1 MRDPKTIRNV
11 ALVGHHGTGK
21 TALAEK
27 ILMKVGRIS
36 SPGISDFDDFE
47 KEHGMSVNLT
57 LLPFEFEGVKVNMI
71 DTPGYLDFAG
81 EACAAL
87 HVSET
92 AIFVLDISSREVGVQ
107 AERLWDRGEDHDM
120 PRIIFVNKMD
130 KEGVNFREYLD
141 VIWNSFGKKAMPLY
155 LPIGEGPNFQ
165 GLVSIFSD
173 EFPEEVKDLADE
185 LKEKVMD
192 LVVEID
198 DEIMEKY
205 LSGEE
210 ITKEEM
216 GKAMKEAFLEGNFI
230 PIIPGSVEKDLGID
244 ELLKVIKEDVPSP
257 AERIWEKAYTPDKPL
272 AEQPFGAITF
282 KVYIDTYVG
291 KIILFRVFGGVLKKG
306 DTVLVKDTGATVRI
320 SHVFDILGK
329 ELNEIDEIGP
339 GDMGAITKV
348 EEISANQILTDPNNP
363 VELSKIPYPQP
374 IMPIAIE
381 PKTKTD
387 QEKLM
392 QALHK
397 CNEEDPSFE
406 TFYDTEM
413 HQTVVNLQGDVQ
425 QKLLIERL
433 HKKYHVDVNIVPR
446 KVPYRETIK
455 GKAQAVGKF
464 IKQTGGHGQ
473 YAVVHI
479 EIWPLERGKGYEF
492 EDAIFGG
499 AISRNYIPSVD
510 KGIRERMAKGVIA
523 GYPVVDVHVKLFDG
537 KEHPVDSSDYAFQVA
552 GSLAFQEAMLKAKPI
567 LLEPIYKLTVKVPK
581 EYVGDIMG
589 DINSRRGRIMGMDT
603 EGKYQVIIA
612 EVPYSELMDYARTIR
627 SITGGRGT
635 FKMEFDHYA
644 EMPAHLAEK
653 VIEES
658 KKEEEE

>member
-21 TALAEK
+21 TSLAEK
-27 ILMKVGRIS
+27 ILIKLGKIK
-36 SPGISDFDDFE
+36 SPGIADFDEFE
-47 KEHGMSVNLT
+47 KEHGMSVNLK
-57 LLPFEFEGVKVNMI
+57 LLPFEYEGVKVNMI

-130 KEGVNFREYLD
+130 REGVNFREYLD
-141 VIWNSFGKKAMPLY
+141 VIWNAFGKKAMPLY
-155 LPIGEGPNFQ
+155 LPIGEGEDFK

-173 EFPEEVKDLADE
+173 EFPPEVQELADE

-205 LSGEE
+205 LSGDD
-210 ITKEEM
+210 ITKEEI
-216 GKAMKEAFLEGNFI
+216 GRAMKEAFLEGNFI
-230 PIIPGSVEKDLGID
+230 PIIPGSVEQDIGID

-257 AERIWEKAYTPDKPL
+257 AERIWEHAYTNEKPL
-272 AEQPFGAITF
+272 IEQPFGAITF
-282 KVYIDTYVG
+282 KVYIDTYIG
-291 KIILFRVFGGVLKKG
+291 KIVLFRVFGGSLKKG
-306 DTVLVKDTGATVRI
+306 DTILVKDTGAQVRI
-320 SHVFDILGK
+320 NHVYSILGK
-329 ELNEIDEIGP
+329 ELTEIDELGP

-348 EEISANQILTDPNNP
+348 EEISANQTLTDPNNP
-363 VELSKIPYPQP
+363 VELTKIPYPQP

-392 QALHK
+392 EALHK

-425 QKLLIERL
+425 QKLLLERL
-433 HKKYHVDVNIVPR
+433 HNKYHVDVNIVPR

-499 AISRNYIPSVD
+499 AISRTYIPSVD
-510 KGIRERMAKGVIA
+510 KGVRERMAKGVLA

-552 GSLAFQEAMLKAKPI
+552 GSLAFQEAMMNAKPI

-581 EYVGDIMG
+581 DYVGDIMG
-589 DINSRRGRIMGMDT
+589 DINSRRGRIIGMDT

-612 EVPYSELMDYARTIR
+612 EVPYAELMDYARAIR

-644 EMPAHLAEK
+644 EVPAHLAEK
-653 VIEES
+653 IIAEAS
-658 KKEEEE
+658 KEEE

>member
-27 ILMKVGRIS
+27 ILMKVGKIK

-57 LLPFEFEGVKVNMI
+57 LLPFEYEGVKVNMI

-92 AIFVLDISSREVGVQ
+92 AIFVLDISAREVGVQ

-130 KEGVNFREYLD
+130 KEGVNFREYLE
-141 VIWNSFGKKAMPLY
+141 VIWNAFGKKAMPLY
-155 LPIGEGPNFQ
+155 LPIGEGPNFK

-173 EFPEEVKDLADE
+173 EFPEEVQDLANE
-185 LKEKVMD
+185 LKEEVMD

-205 LSGEE
+205 LGGEE
-210 ITKEEM
+210 ITKEEI
-216 GKAMKEAFLEGNFI
+216 GRAMKEAFLEGNFI
-230 PIIPGSVEKDLGID
+230 PIIPGSVEKDIGLE
-244 ELLKVIKEDVPSP
+244 ELLKVIKEDAPSP
-257 AERIWEKAYTPDKPL
+257 AERIWEKVYTADKPL
-272 AEQPFGAITF
+272 VDQPFGAITF
-282 KVYIDTYVG
+282 KVYIDTYIG
-291 KIILFRVFGGVLKKG
+291 KIVLFRVFGGSLKKG
-306 DTVLVKDTGATVRI
+306 DTILVKDTGIQVRI
-320 SHVFDILGK
+320 NHLYDILGK
-329 ELNEIDEIGP
+329 ELTEIDEIGP

-363 VELSKIPYPQP
+363 VELTKIPYPQP

-425 QKLLIERL
+425 QKLLLDRL
-433 HKKYHVDVNIVPR
+433 HNKYHVDVNIVQR

-455 GKAQAVGKF
+455 GRAQAVGKF

-479 EIWPLERGKGYEF
+479 EIWPLERNKGYEF

-499 AISRNYIPSVD
+499 AISRTYIPSVD
-510 KGIRERMAKGVIA
+510 KGVRERMAKGVIA

-552 GSLAFQEAMLKAKPI
+552 GSLAFQEAMMKAKPI

-581 EYVGDIMG
+581 DYVGDIMG
-589 DINSRRGRIMGMDT
+589 DINSRRGRIIGMDT

-612 EVPYSELMDYARTIR
+612 EVPYAELMDYARAIR

-635 FKMEFDHYA
+635 FQMEFDHYA
-644 EMPAHLAEK
+644 EVPAHMAEK
-653 VIEES
+653 IIAEAQ
-658 KKEEEE
+658 KEEE

>member
-27 ILMKVGRIS
+27 ILMKVGKIK

-57 LLPFEFEGVKVNMI
+57 LLPFEYEGVKVNMI

-92 AIFVLDISSREVGVQ
+92 AIFVLDISAREVGVQ

-130 KEGVNFREYLD
+130 KEGVNFREYLE
-141 VIWNSFGKKAMPLY
+141 VIWNAFGKKAMPLY
-155 LPIGEGPNFQ
+155 LPIGEGPNFK

-173 EFPEEVKDLADE
+173 EFPEEVQDLANE
-185 LKEKVMD
+185 LKEEVMD

-205 LSGEE
+205 LGGEE
-210 ITKEEM
+210 ITKEEI
-216 GKAMKEAFLEGNFI
+216 GRAMKEAFLEGNFI
-230 PIIPGSVEKDLGID
+230 PIIPGSVEKDIGLE
-244 ELLKVIKEDVPSP
+244 ELLKVIKEDAPSP
-257 AERIWEKAYTPDKPL
+257 AERIWEKVYTADKPL
-272 AEQPFGAITF
+272 VDQPFGAITF
-282 KVYIDTYVG
+282 KVYIDTYIG
-291 KIILFRVFGGVLKKG
+291 KIVLFRVFGGSLKKG
-306 DTVLVKDTGATVRI
+306 DTILVKDTGIQVRI
-320 SHVFDILGK
+320 NHLYDILGK
-329 ELNEIDEIGP
+329 ELTEIDEIGP

-363 VELSKIPYPQP
+363 VELTKIPYPQP

-425 QKLLIERL
+425 QKLLLDRL
-433 HKKYHVDVNIVPR
+433 HNKYHVDVNIVQR

-455 GKAQAVGKF
+455 GRAQAVGKF

-499 AISRNYIPSVD
+499 AISRTYIPSVD
-510 KGIRERMAKGVIA
+510 KGVRERMAKGVIA

-552 GSLAFQEAMLKAKPI
+552 GSLAFQEAMMKAKPI

-581 EYVGDIMG
+581 DYVGDIMG
-589 DINSRRGRIMGMDT
+589 DINSRRGRIIGMDT

-612 EVPYSELMDYARTIR
+612 EVPYAELMDYARAIR

-635 FKMEFDHYA
+635 FQMEFDHYA
-644 EMPAHLAEK
+644 EVPAHMAEK
-653 VIEES
+653 IIAEAQ
-658 KKEEEE
+658 KEEE

>member
-1 MRDPKTIRNV
+1 MRDPKKIRNV

-21 TALAEK
+21 TSLAEK
-27 ILMKVGRIS
+27 ILIKLGKIK
-36 SPGISDFDDFE
+36 SPGIADFDEFE
-47 KEHGMSVNLT
+47 KEHGMSVNLK
-57 LLPFEFEGVKVNMI
+57 LLPFEYEGVKVNMI

-130 KEGVNFREYLD
+130 REGVNFREYLD
-141 VIWNSFGKKAMPLY
+141 VIWNAFGKKAMPLY
-155 LPIGEGPNFQ
+155 LPIGEGEDFK

-173 EFPEEVKDLADE
+173 EFPPEVQELADE

-205 LSGEE
+205 LSGDD
-210 ITKEEM
+210 ITKEEI
-216 GKAMKEAFLEGNFI
+216 GRAMKEAFLEGNFI
-230 PIIPGSVEKDLGID
+230 PIIPGSVEKDIGID

-257 AERIWEKAYTPDKPL
+257 AERIWEHAYTNEKPL
-272 AEQPFGAITF
+272 IEQPFGAITF
-282 KVYIDTYVG
+282 KVYIDTYIG
-291 KIILFRVFGGVLKKG
+291 KIVLFRVFGGSLKKG
-306 DTVLVKDTGATVRI
+306 DTILVKDTGAQVRI
-320 SHVFDILGK
+320 NHVYSILGK
-329 ELNEIDEIGP
+329 ELTEIDEVGP

-348 EEISANQILTDPNNP
+348 EEISANQTLTDPNNP
-363 VELSKIPYPQP
+363 VELTKIPYPQP

-392 QALHK
+392 EALHK

-425 QKLLIERL
+425 QKLLLERL
-433 HKKYHVDVNIVPR
+433 HNKYHVDVNIVPR

-499 AISRNYIPSVD
+499 AISRTYIPSVD
-510 KGIRERMAKGVIA
+510 KGVRERMAKGVLA

-552 GSLAFQEAMLKAKPI
+552 GSLAFQEAMMNAKPI

-581 EYVGDIMG
+581 DYVGDIMG
-589 DINSRRGRIMGMDT
+589 DINSRRGRIIGMDT

-612 EVPYSELMDYARTIR
+612 EVPYAELMDYARAIR

-644 EMPAHLAEK
+644 EVPAHLAEK
-653 VIEES
+653 IIAEAN
-658 KKEEEE
+658 KEEE

>member
-1 MRDPKTIRNV
+1 MRDPKKIRNV

-21 TALAEK
+21 TSLAEK
-27 ILMKVGRIS
+27 ILIKLGKIK
-36 SPGISDFDDFE
+36 SPGIADFDEFE
-47 KEHGMSVNLT
+47 KEHGMSVNLK
-57 LLPFEFEGVKVNMI
+57 LLPFEYEGVKVNMI

-130 KEGVNFREYLD
+130 REGVNFREYLD
-141 VIWNSFGKKAMPLY
+141 VIWNAFGKKAMPLY
-155 LPIGEGPNFQ
+155 LPIGEGEDFK

-173 EFPEEVKDLADE
+173 EFPPEVQDLADE

-205 LSGEE
+205 LSGDD
-210 ITKEEM
+210 ITKEEI
-216 GKAMKEAFLEGNFI
+216 GRAMKEAFLEGNFI
-230 PIIPGSVEKDLGID
+230 PIIPGSVEKDIGID

-257 AERIWEKAYTPDKPL
+257 AERIWEHAYTNEKPL
-272 AEQPFGAITF
+272 IEQPFGAITF
-282 KVYIDTYVG
+282 KVYIDTYIG
-291 KIILFRVFGGVLKKG
+291 KIVLFRVFGGSLKKG
-306 DTVLVKDTGATVRI
+306 DTILVKDTGAQVRI
-320 SHVFDILGK
+320 NHVYSILGK
-329 ELNEIDEIGP
+329 ELTEIDEVGP

-348 EEISANQILTDPNNP
+348 EEISANQTLTDPNNP
-363 VELSKIPYPQP
+363 VELTKIPYPQP

-392 QALHK
+392 EALHK

-425 QKLLIERL
+425 QKLLLERL
-433 HKKYHVDVNIVPR
+433 HNKYHVDVNIVPR

-499 AISRNYIPSVD
+499 AISRTYIPSVD
-510 KGIRERMAKGVIA
+510 KGVRERMAKGVLA

-552 GSLAFQEAMLKAKPI
+552 GSLAFQEAMMNAKPI

-581 EYVGDIMG
+581 DYVGDIMG
-589 DINSRRGRIMGMDT
+589 DINSRRGRIIGMDT

-612 EVPYSELMDYARTIR
+612 EVPYAELMDYARAIR

-644 EMPAHLAEK
+644 EVPAHLAEK
-653 VIEES
+653 IIAEAN
-658 KKEEEE
+658 KEEE

>member
-27 ILMKVGRIS
+27 ILMKVGKIKA
-36 SPGISDFDDFE
+36 PGISDFDDFE

-57 LLPFEFEGVKVNMI
+57 LLPFEYEGVKVNMI

-92 AIFVLDISSREVGVQ
+92 AIFVLDISAREVGVQ

-130 KEGVNFREYLD
+130 KEGVNFREYLE
-141 VIWNSFGKKAMPLY
+141 VIWNAFGKKAMPLY
-155 LPIGEGPNFQ
+155 LPVGEGPNFK

-173 EFPEEVKDLADE
+173 EFPEEVQALADE
-185 LKEKVMD
+185 LKERVMD

-205 LSGEE
+205 LGGEE
-210 ITKEEM
+210 ITKEEI
-216 GKAMKEAFLEGNFI
+216 GRAMKEAFLEGNFI
-230 PIIPGSVEKDLGID
+230 PVIPGSVEKDIGID

-257 AERIWEKAYTPDKPL
+257 AERIWEKAYTADKPL
-272 AEQPFGAITF
+272 IEQPFGAITF
-282 KVYIDTYVG
+282 KVYIDTYIG
-291 KIILFRVFGGVLKKG
+291 KIVLFRVFGGSLKKG
-306 DTVLVKDTGATVRI
+306 DTVLVKDTGAQVRI
-320 SHVFDILGK
+320 NHIYEILGK
-329 ELNEIDEIGP
+329 ELTEIDEIGP

-363 VELSKIPYPQP
+363 VELTKIPYPQP

-387 QEKLM
+387 QEKLL

-425 QKLLIERL
+425 QKLLLERL
-433 HKKYHVDVNIVPR
+433 HNKYHVDVNLVPR

-455 GKAQAVGKF
+455 GRAKAVGKF
-464 IKQTGGHGQ
+464 VKQTGGHGQ

-499 AISRNYIPSVD
+499 AISRTYIPSVD
-510 KGIRERMAKGVIA
+510 KGVRERMAKGVIA

-552 GSLAFQEAMLKAKPI
+552 GSLAFQEAMMNAKPI

-581 EYVGDIMG
+581 DYVGDIMG
-589 DINSRRGRIMGMDT
+589 DINSRRGRIIGMDT

-612 EVPYSELMDYARTIR
+612 EVPYAELMDYARAIR

-635 FKMEFDHYA
+635 FQMEFDHYA
-644 EMPAHLAEK
+644 EVPAHMAEK
-653 VIEES
+653 IIAES
-658 KKEEEE
+658 QKEED